1 MGPIFARLKSS
12 VPWKLAD
19 FFPNVEDCKRWISS
33 FWAPGQ
39 AIQDAVHSKSQNQ
52 PRRKHL
58 AVSCFSCLWRIHG
71 FFCNYGF
78 FYIGPIQEINATL
91 ERASSLPL
99 PLPVES
105 CPEDILEGTNLSGN
119 LEVSQSGHEQLK
131 SRWHQQQHQTDQT
144 WYSTSLN
151 PHLKLYLRPHFF
163 LTFGLARAHLADF
176 WRETQGLNG
185 HFA

>member
-1 MGPIFARLKSS
+1 MDKFILSS
-12 VPWKLAD
+12 RPSH
-19 FFPNVEDCKRWISS
+19 PGCGS
-33 FWAPGQ
+33 FK
-39 AIQDAVHSKSQNQ
+39 VSKPTTEETSRSVLLQLLVKN
-52 PRRKHL
+52 
-58 AVSCFSCLWRIHG
+58 SW